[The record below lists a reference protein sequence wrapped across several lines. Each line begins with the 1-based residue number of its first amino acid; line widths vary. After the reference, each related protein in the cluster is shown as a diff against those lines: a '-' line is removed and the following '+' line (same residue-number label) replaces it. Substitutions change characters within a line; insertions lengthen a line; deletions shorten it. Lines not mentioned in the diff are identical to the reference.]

1 MSNERISLRMKRVTK
16 AFPGTLAVDGVDFD
30 VRQGE
35 VHALLGENGAGKSTL
50 MKMLAGSFSDYSG
63 DIQINGKS
71 VSLRTP
77 SEAIENG
84 IGMIYQELSL
94 AKPITIA
101 ENVLVG
107 RLPKKNFFM
116 LDKKRIKEET
126 RNILATV
133 GLDLDPFAFVEDISQ
148 HEAQLVEISKVMSHN
163 PSILVMDEPTS
174 SLSRQDVEKLF
185 GIIDDLKAKGLAIV
199 YISHHLPEIFRV
211 ADRFTVMRDGKK
223 IATQRVDEV
232 TAADM
237 VNMMVGKSISE
248 FYKERKNKVQ
258 EKNALQVEHITR
270 EGFFHDLSFCAK
282 KGEIL
287 GVVGL
292 AGAGRS
298 EMARSMVGIDPLDSG
313 KIVIN
318 GKVLK
323 TGSYDRAIKSGIV
336 YLSEDRKNDGLFL
349 RLSVKEN
356 VLAAKI
362 PEFCCCGMY
371 TCRHEGTV
379 VRDIIDKLNIL
390 PPDPK
395 LGVGNLSGGN
405 QQKVLLG
412 KWLAC
417 NPDIIILDEPS
428 RGVDV
433 GAKSIIHDAI
443 IELADMGKTVIL
455 LTSDLPEMVGLADRV
470 MVLKEGHM
478 IGSMM
483 KQQLTEESILL
494 AANGEGI

>member
-63 DIQINGKS
+63 DIQINGQS

-116 LDKKRIKEET
+116 LDKKKIRSET
-126 RNILATV
+126 KKILDTV
-133 GLDLDPFAFVEDISQ
+133 GLDLDPFQFVEDISQ
-148 HEAQLVEISKVMSHN
+148 HEAQLVEIAKVMSHN

-185 GIIDDLKAKGLAIV
+185 GIIDNLKAKGLAIV

-232 TAADM
+232 TASDM

-248 FYKERKNKVQ
+248 FYKERKNKVRE
-258 EKNALQVEHITR
+258 EKALKVEHITR
-270 EGFFHDLSFCAK
+270 EGFFHDLSFHAN

-287 GVVGL
+287 GIVGL
-292 AGAGRS
+292 SGAGRS

-313 KIVIN
+313 RIEVN

-323 TGSYDRAIKSGIV
+323 PGSYARTIKAGMV

-356 VLAAKI
+356 VLASKI
-362 PEFCCCGMY
+362 PEFCRCGMY
-371 TCRHEGTV
+371 SKKDEGSV
-379 VRDIIDKLNIL
+379 VRDIIDKLYIQPPNPNI
-390 PPDPK
+390 
-395 LGVGNLSGGN
+395 GVGNLSGGN

-412 KWLAC
+412 KCLAC

-433 GAKSIIHDAI
+433 GAKSIIHDVV

-478 IGSMM
+478 IGSMV

>member
-1 MSNERISLRMKRVTK
+1 MSKERISLRMKRVTK

-35 VHALLGENGAGKSTL
+35 VHALMGENGAGKSTL
-50 MKMLAGSFSDYSG
+50 MKMLAGSFSDYTG
-63 DIQINGKS
+63 DIQINGESVTLKS
-71 VSLRTP
+71 P
-77 SEAIENG
+77 AEAIENG

-94 AKPITIA
+94 ARPITIA

-107 RLPKKNFFM
+107 RLPKKYGI
-116 LDKKRIKEET
+116 LDKKKMKKDTIE
-126 RNILATV
+126 ILKTV
-133 GLDLDPFAFVEDISQ
+133 GLELDPFAFVEDISQ
-148 HEAQLVEISKVMSHN
+148 HEAQLVEIAKVMSHN

-174 SLSRQDVEKLF
+174 SLSRKDVEKLF
-185 GIIDDLKAKGLAIV
+185 DIIDDLKAKGLAII
-199 YISHHLPEIFRV
+199 YISHHLPEVFRV

-223 IATQRVDEV
+223 ISTGKIDEV
-232 TAADM
+232 TPADI
-237 VNMMVGKSISE
+237 VNMMVGKSMTE

-258 EKNALQVEHITR
+258 TKKALVVEHITR
-270 EGFFHDLSFCAK
+270 KGFFHDLSFCAY

-287 GVVGL
+287 GIVGL
-292 AGAGRS
+292 SGAGRT
-298 EMARSMVGIDPLDSG
+298 EMARSLVGIDPMDSG
-313 KIVIN
+313 RAEIN
-318 GKVLK
+318 GNGLK
-323 TGSYDRAIKSGIV
+323 FGSYQKSIKAGIV

-349 RLSVKEN
+349 RLSNKEN
-356 VLAAKI
+356 ILAAKI
-362 PEFCCCGMY
+362 PDLCKCGIY
-371 TCRHEGTV
+371 SKRSEGTV
-379 VRDIIDKLNIL
+379 VRDVIEKLYIQPPNPNI
-390 PPDPK
+390 
-395 LGVGNLSGGN
+395 GTGNLSGGN

-417 NPDIIILDEPS
+417 DPDIIILDEPS

-433 GAKSIIHDAI
+433 GAKSIIHDVI

-478 IGSMM
+478 IGSMQ
-483 KQQLTEESILL
+483 KEQLTEETVLL

>member
-50 MKMLAGSFSDYSG
+50 MKMLAGSFTDYTG
-63 DIQINGKS
+63 DIQINGKDVRLHS
-71 VSLRTP
+71 P
-77 SEAIENG
+77 AEAIDNG

-94 AKPITIA
+94 ARPITIA

-107 RLPKKNFFM
+107 RLPKKFGI
-116 LDKKRIKEET
+116 LDKKKMRKQT
-126 RNILATV
+126 AAILKTV
-133 GLDLDPFAFVEDISQ
+133 GLSLDPFAFVEDISP
-148 HEAQLVEISKVMSHN
+148 HEAQLVEIAKVMSHN

-174 SLSRQDVEKLF
+174 SLSRQEVEKLF
-185 GIIDDLKAKGLAIV
+185 EIIDGLKARGLAIV
-199 YISHHLPEIFRV
+199 YISHHLPEVFRV
-211 ADRFTVMRDGKK
+211 ADRYTVMRDGKK
-223 IATQRVDEV
+223 IATGGIDEV
-232 TAADM
+232 TASDI
-237 VNMMVGKSISE
+237 VNMMVGKSMTE

-258 EKNALQVEHITR
+258 SEKALVVEHITR
-270 EGFFHDLSFCAK
+270 EGFFHDLSFHAY

-287 GVVGL
+287 GIVGI

-298 EMARSMVGIDPLDSG
+298 EMARSMVGIDPIDSG
-313 KIVIN
+313 RVEIN
-318 GKVLK
+318 GKLLRL
-323 TGSYDRAIKSGIV
+323 GSYSRSIKAGMV

-356 VLAAKI
+356 ILGAKI
-362 PEFCCCGMY
+362 PDFCNCGVY
-371 TCRHEGTV
+371 STRHEGKTV
-379 VRDIIDKLNIL
+379 REMITKLYIQ
-390 PPDPK
+390 PPNPNV
-395 LGVGNLSGGN
+395 GVGNLSGGN

-417 NPDIIILDEPS
+417 TPEIIILDEPS

-433 GAKSIIHDAI
+433 GAKSIIHDVI

-470 MVLKEGHM
+470 MILKEGHM
-478 IGSMM
+478 IGSME
-483 KQQLTEESILL
+483 KARLTEESILL